1 MNNNLKDTLW
11 STIWIVCISIFLWML
26 MFIMATRGDSFDCQ
40 ATVGCEN
47 AIVEQFPEGH
57 GR

>member
-1 MNNNLKDTLW
+1 MNNNLKGTLW
-11 STIWIVCISIFLWML
+11 TTIWVVCMCIAIWVL
-26 MFIMATRGDSFDCQ
+26 MVVVNAKAVQFDCQ